1 MIMQSDD
8 FKFFIK
14 NHDILLKKYLNKYIV
29 IKDSN
34 VLFCGDSFK
43 DALSKALDGGLELG
57 TFIIQLCSEEES
69 GYTQTFH
76 PRVIFA

>member
-1 MIMQSDD
+1 MQSDD
-8 FKFFIK
+8 LIFFR
-14 NHDILLKKYLNKYIV
+14 DYLDVLLIDYFYLYFV
-29 IKDSN
+29 IKDRN

-57 TFIIQLCSEEES
+57 TFIIQLCSEGES

-76 PRVIFA
+76 SRVIFA

>member
-1 MIMQSDD
+1 MIMQNDD
-8 FKFFIK
+8 FKFFIE
-14 NHDILLKKYLNKYIV
+14 NHDMLLKKYFNKYIV

-57 TFIIQLCSEEES
+57 TFIIQLCSEGES
-69 GYTQTFH
+69 GYTQNFH
-76 PRVIFA
+76 PRVIFT